1 MIVGSHHATVVHDS
15 RRYEHLV
22 GWFFLILATPSGVAP
37 AQRAEQGMPDPPL
50 STLAEQAR
58 AEFAGCLAFVQNGPA
73 SNADDLETRVGAFV
87 GVAQK
92 LQQSFEQAQQGSTLS
107 SAELRSD
114 IEALR
119 RELREKGELIA
130 RQREQLLRWSAECQA
145 IEAAHQA
152 QLALPADDAPAAQ
165 RDG

>member
-1 MIVGSHHATVVHDS
+1 MLDERA
-15 RRYEHLV
+15 
-22 GWFFLILATPSGVAP
+22 AAP
-37 AQRAEQGMPDPPL
+37 TNAARMPDPSL
-50 STLAEQAR
+50 SALVEQAR

-73 SNADDLETRVGAFV
+73 SSADDLETRVGAFV

-119 RELREKGELIA
+119 REHREKGELIA
-130 RQREQLLRWSAECQA
+130 RQREQLLRWSAECEA

-152 QLALPADDAPAAQ
+152 QLTLPADDTPAAQ
-165 RDG
+165 TDG

>member
-1 MIVGSHHATVVHDS
+1 MAVFRGAREATTSCTARTH
-15 RRYEHLV
+15 RTHRE
-22 GWFFLILATPSGVAP
+22 
-37 AQRAEQGMPDPPL
+37 MPDPL

-73 SNADDLETRVGAFV
+73 SSEDDLETRVGAFV

-92 LQQSFEQAQQGSTLS
+92 LKQSFEQAQQGSTLS

-119 RELREKGELIA
+119 REHREKGELIA

-145 IEAAHQA
+145 IETAHQA

-165 RDG
+165 TDG